1 LQNVCS
7 FPIKSKAENRIYL
20 NESLVR
26 YTRDDDLEDDEDE
39 EDVIVEDEM
48 ETEWSENE

>member
-1 LQNVCS
+1 MCS
-7 FPIKSKAENRIYL
+7 SDL
-20 NESLVR
+20 R

>member
-1 LQNVCS
+1 MS
-7 FPIKSKAENRIYL
+7 
-20 NESLVR
+20 ESLVR